1 MSYSKL
7 QNITYTIKA
16 SGGDSRKMHPF
27 AIDIIKIHP
36 FGREIAVKEAVTHK
50 RAKVG
55 GPMVF
60 GDGFRVCRADA
71 ETGHKCHRRQGRSP
85 RQVADALIF
94 IREIRV
100 FPPQA
105 QTFTKNHQRPNADAR
120 FRRVCGICGAQR
132 NKAHSLAI
140 GREAANSAR
149 PRKIW
154 KTWSK
159 AERLSI
165 LERRKRAVLNTS
177 AEPIPCLRKAF
188 MTD

>member
-1 MSYSKL
+1 MHCRR
-7 QNITYTIKA
+7 A
-16 SGGDSRKMHPF
+16 GDEGALVMRP
-27 AIDIIKIHP
+27 
-36 FGREIAVKEAVTHK
+36 K
-50 RAKVG
+50 RANVCR
-55 GPMVF
+55 PMVF
-60 GDGFRVCRADA
+60 DGGFRVREADA
-71 ETGHKCHRRQGRSP
+71 ETDGKCHRRQGRSP
-85 RQVADALIF
+85 RQVADGQRLR
-94 IREIRV
+94 REIRV

-105 QTFTKNHQRPNADAR
+105 QAVTKNHQRPNADAR
-120 FRRVCGICGAQR
+120 FRRVCGICGAKR
-132 NKAHSLAI
+132 NKAHRLAI

-165 LERRKRAVLNTS
+165 LERRKRAVLNSS